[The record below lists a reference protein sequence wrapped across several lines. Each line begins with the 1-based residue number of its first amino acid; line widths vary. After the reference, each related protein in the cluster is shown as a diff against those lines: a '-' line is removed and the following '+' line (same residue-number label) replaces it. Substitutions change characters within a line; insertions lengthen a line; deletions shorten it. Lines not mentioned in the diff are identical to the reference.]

1 MAGLRKGRTNN
12 PAGRPKGS
20 PNKIT
25 TELRTR
31 INDFL
36 SENWDI
42 IEKDFKT
49 LAPRERA
56 MLFEKLLQYCVP
68 RLQSTDIDLTETLT
82 DEQID
87 QIIEKLKQDN
97 IYGK

>member
-12 PAGRPKGS
+12 PAGRPKGT
-20 PNKIT
+20 PNKVT

-36 SENWDI
+36 SNNWEG
-42 IEKDFKT
+42 IEKDFRSLPPK
-49 LAPRERA
+49 ERT

-68 RLQSTDIDLTETLT
+68 RLQSTEIDIMETLT

-87 QIIEKLKQDN
+87 QIIEKLKQNN